1 MNIQTPRPSAHQP
14 WEQVRTRLD
23 QNAPFSNMHETP

>member
-14 WEQVRTRLD
+14 WELMLPK
-23 QNAPFSNMHETP
+23 NSNVLSLLAR